1 MKKDDKKKL
10 NRDIAKLN
18 FEVNADKEI
27 VRVFSNKE
35 LLLQVT
41 IEVSAL
47 TDDIDLDEITTI
59 ITSVAKTYIE
69 NKSMMKHMH

>member
-1 MKKDDKKKL
+1 MNKDDKKKL

-27 VRVFSNKE
+27 VRVFANKE

-41 IEVSAL
+41 IEVNAL